1 MSIRSILVN
10 LDVDHPSPGL
20 LAAAIDLARRFDA
33 RLSGF
38 AAAQPPA
45 PEVPIAAGAVAA
57 SWYDTNRAEVEA
69 RLEGLEGEF
78 MAVVPQSI
86 RGKFISYVDPPT
98 PSLIAAASS
107 ADLLLLSGSAGR
119 SSNPARQVDV
129 GELMLGAGRPVLL
142 AAAGVA
148 RIETEKALIG
158 WKDTREA
165 RRAVAD
171 ALPFLQLSRQVV
183 VATVSEGDRSVERA
197 SLEGVIAWLATHNV
211 EATGEIFPATG
222 PSGSL
227 ADIARLQNV
236 TMLVTGGYGHS
247 RLRERLFGGMTRSL
261 LAEQS
266 ISRLFSN

>member
-57 SWYDTNRAEVEA
+57 SWYETNRAEVEA

-129 GELMLGAGRPVLL
+129 GELAHGG
-142 AAAGVA
+142 
-148 RIETEKALIG
+148 
-158 WKDTREA
+158 
-165 RRAVAD
+165 
-171 ALPFLQLSRQVV
+171 FQVV
-183 VATVSEGDRSVERA
+183 DRRDDGQHALDFALVLGPENFGQKGINHVRI
-197 SLEGVIAWLATHNV
+197 SL
-211 EATGEIFPATG
+211 
-222 PSGSL
+222 
-227 ADIARLQNV
+227 
-236 TMLVTGGYGHS
+236 
-247 RLRERLFGGMTRSL
+247 
-261 LAEQS
+261 
-266 ISRLFSN
+266 